1 MYFLGCKFI
10 FEEVKQLI
18 NSGKKQR
25 GPLKIRLRL
34 ELFLLNNFRFLYNTL
49 LKKYYRRKI
58 VS

>member
-1 MYFLGCKFI
+1 MYIYHVISLRITKFI

-34 ELFLLNNFRFLYNTL
+34 ELFLPIILDFFTIHY
-49 LKKYYRRKI
+49 
-58 VS
+58 